1 LDEAGLHP
9 PKLWAFAGS
18 EGGCKY
24 ISFLILRQNN
34 KMDFKQYIRDIQDFP
49 QSGVVF
55 KDISPLLKDPEAFRA
70 AADAMIEMLG
80 GQEVDKVIGI
90 ESRGFFFAPLLAASL
105 TAGFVPVRKKGKLP
119 ADKISRTYSLEYGS
133 DTLEIHSDSIVPGDR
148 VLIHDDVLATGGTA
162 RASCQLVEELGG
174 IVVQC
179 NFLLELKFLNGQDK
193 LKEYQLK
200 SLVKY

>member
-1 LDEAGLHP
+1 
-9 PKLWAFAGS
+9 
-18 EGGCKY
+18 
-24 ISFLILRQNN
+24 
-34 KMDFKQYIRDIQDFP
+34 MDFKQYIRDIQDFP